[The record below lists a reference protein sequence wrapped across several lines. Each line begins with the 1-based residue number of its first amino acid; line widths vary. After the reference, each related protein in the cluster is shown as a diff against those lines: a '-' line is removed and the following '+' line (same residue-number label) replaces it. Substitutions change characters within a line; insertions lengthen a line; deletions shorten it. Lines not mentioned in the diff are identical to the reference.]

1 MGGGGLMR
9 PEALLLV
16 GPTGAGKTPL
26 GEVLNERG
34 LRGLRCHHFDFGAE
48 LRALAAGGAS
58 AEAFC
63 EAEVAFVRRVLD
75 EGALLEDEHFHIAER
90 LLRAFIE
97 KHGVA
102 EDDLVVLNGMPRH
115 VGQAEAVDRL
125 LTVGEVVI
133 LSCSA
138 EVVCRRIASDAGGD
152 RGGRDDDCAERIARK
167 LELYRERTEPLAGH
181 YRACGARVRTFQIAA
196 DTRPGEIAQR
206 LEGLGR
212 C

>member
-1 MGGGGLMR
+1 MR
-9 PEALLLV
+9 PEALLLM

-26 GEVLNERG
+26 GEVLSERG

-48 LRALAAGGAS
+48 LRALTRGGVS
-58 AEAFC
+58 REGFSDQ
-63 EAEVAFVRRVLD
+63 EVTLVRNLLQ
-75 EGALLEDEHFHIAER
+75 EGALLEDEDFHIAER

-102 EDDLVVLNGMPRH
+102 DDDLVVLNGMPRH

-152 RGGRDDDCAERIARK
+152 RGGRDDDCAERIAGK

-181 YRACGARVRTFQIAA
+181 YRACGARVRTFEVGA

-206 LEGLGR
+206 LEGLDR